1 LPTKRWGS
9 LSNAFNN
16 KLDNECKKS
25 FVASIKELIETT
37 RALSAGERSSDDPLL
52 EQFQVGT
59 EMGKLKRGQLPP
71 PDPKDLRPIREYK
84 FDNPSRE
91 ILQLKEKKMKNSS
104 SSINSSSILETAS
117 GTASTE
123 LEQAPPLPQEQE
135 PDYCAIEALCMALC
149 GCFEYSHLESECI
162 GPSIVRMRSQQKQ
175 ISKNIFNSLVAS
187 FRQQVNK
194 LLLPDAEKRVWQY
207 RRKKLKREEQLLPA
221 DDEIAG
227 RPVESPAILWITQKK
242 RRSWRRRMTQRRK

>member
-1 LPTKRWGS
+1 
-9 LSNAFNN
+9 
-16 KLDNECKKS
+16 
-25 FVASIKELIETT
+25 
-37 RALSAGERSSDDPLL
+37 
-52 EQFQVGT
+52 
-59 EMGKLKRGQLPP
+59 
-71 PDPKDLRPIREYK
+71 
-84 FDNPSRE
+84 
-91 ILQLKEKKMKNSS
+91 LQLKKKKMKNLS
-104 SSINSSSILETAS
+104 SSINLSSILETAS

-162 GPSIVRMRSQQKQ
+162 GPSIVRMRSQKNQ

-194 LLLPDAEKRVWQY
+194 LLLPDAEKRVRQY
-207 RRKKLKREEQLLPA
+207 RRKKFKREEQILPA

-227 RPVESPAILWITQKK
+227 QPVGLPAILRITQKK
-242 RRSWRRRMTQRRK
+242 KKAVEEKNDPTLLKEKKFKQRCCMFAGKCVGSFKKGGGKVSANIPSPPFFC